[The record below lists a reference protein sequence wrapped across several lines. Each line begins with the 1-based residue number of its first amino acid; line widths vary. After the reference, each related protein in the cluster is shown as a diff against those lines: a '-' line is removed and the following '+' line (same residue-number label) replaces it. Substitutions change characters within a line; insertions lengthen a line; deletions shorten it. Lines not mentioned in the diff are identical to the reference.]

1 MTPKQ
6 KKLHLDTLMV
16 MAQSVGFQQD
26 RWSNWKRMF
35 KEDTYRIKVKPINIR
50 IEVKH
55 RIGGQNWYK
64 IVSKP
69 IVKITL
75 KEMALFIKRFA
86 SMEELK

>member
-6 KKLHLDTLMV
+6 KKLHLDTLMA
-16 MAQSVGFQQD
+16 MIKGVGFQQD
-26 RWSNWKRMF
+26 RWNNWK
-35 KEDTYRIKVKPINIR
+35 KIKNEDTYRIKVKPINIR

-55 RIGGQNWYK
+55 KNTQHWYK

-75 KEMALFIKRFA
+75 KEMVMFIKRFV
-86 SMEELK
+86 